1 MKRIISIL
9 AFVLLIPALSAA
21 TVRVVTSLPD
31 LADIAQQIGRDRVK
45 VDFIVQGDQNPHYV
59 EVKPSYM
66 MKLKSADVFFIIGME
81 LEIWAPQL
89 VDGSRNSSLLVVDLS
104 RDIKK
109 LEVPT
114 RLMDASA
121 GDVHRY
127 GNPHYWLDPR
137 NIRLIAN
144 EMVEALAR
152 ISPGDEQFFRANAE
166 AYLKVLDGKIAEWET
181 LMKPFAGKKI
191 VTFHQSWSYL
201 AAWTGLEVAAQVEP
215 KPGIPPSPTHTA
227 ELLTLMRQAKIK
239 AVVVEP
245 FYDATA
251 PEQIARS
258 SDAKVLRLPTSV
270 GGVKE
275 AKDYITLMD
284 YDLSSLAAA
293 LR

>member
-1 MKRIISIL
+1 MKRIIIL
-9 AFVLLIPALSAA
+9 SMVLLLPVLSLS

-31 LADIAQQIGRDRVK
+31 LADIAQRIGRDRVK

-66 MKLKSADVFFIIGME
+66 MKLKSADIFFIIGME

-109 LEVPT
+109 LEVPM
-114 RLMDASA
+114 RLDASA

-137 NIRLIAN
+137 NIRIVAD

-152 ISPGDEQFFRANAE
+152 VSPGDEQFFRANAE
-166 AYLKVLDGKIAEWET
+166 AYIKVIDGKIAEWET

-201 AAWTGLEVAAQVEP
+201 AAWTGLEVAGQVEP
-215 KPGIPPSPTHTA
+215 KPGIPPSPTHTT

-239 AVVVEP
+239 VIVVEP

-258 SDAKVLRLPTSV
+258 SDAKVLRLSTSV
-270 GGVKE
+270 GGVSE
-275 AKDYITLMD
+275 AKDYITLME
-284 YDLSSLAAA
+284 YNLQSLAAA